1 MKTISIDIETYSKID
16 LTKSGVYKYIED
28 DFEILLIAYAYDDE
42 EVKIIDLKNGEKIPP
57 KLQDDIFDES
67 IIKTAFNA
75 NFERVC
81 LSKHF
86 NKYLS
91 PKMFRCTQVH
101 ALYLGL
107 PHGLEKVAKT
117 LRIKEQ
123 KLEEGKNLIRF
134 FMNEKNISLINSKEN
149 SKEKLE
155 VIKKYEEFKNYCIND
170 VVVERSI
177 KKVLEKVEIPEME
190 QKLWELDQEIN
201 DRGVLVDKKLLE
213 NACIYDSEFKEVLM
227 EKLKAI
233 TKVENPKSNNQMKIY
248 LKSLGLE
255 VSSLNKESVEK
266 LLNSEEVLNNPR
278 CEEIREVLDL
288 RSKLNKTSTKK
299 YEAMKR
305 CVCSDERIRG
315 LFQFY
320 GANRTG
326 RWAGRLV
333 QVQNLPQNKLSNLD
347 EVRSSISNDYKNKLP
362 SRDERNKYNKIDKY
376 NQLDINKYKYNEDI
390 STILSQ
396 LIRTTFIPKENHR
409 FIISD
414 FSAIEARIIA
424 YLSNEKWRIDVFNT
438 HGKIYE
444 ASASKM
450 FNVDINEITKE
461 SDLRQKGKI
470 AELALGYQGG
480 VGALVSMGAYN
491 MDLCETDLLG
501 IVKAFRSSN
510 INIVNLWKKVE
521 RAFIKA
527 VKDKTVVNIDKNIS
541 FIYEGNILFIKL
553 PSGRRISYIRPRLD
567 YDSSFNKYVIT
578 YEGLDSV
585 SKKQTRLTTYGGK
598 LVENIVQAIA
608 RDVLG
613 YAMINIKAKGFDIV
627 MHVHDEV
634 VVEVE
639 NGLSSVE
646 EICEIMCEENPYL
659 KDLTLRADGF
669 ESKYYKK

>member
-1 MKTISIDIETYSKID
+1 MTTISIDIETYSKID
-16 LTKSGVYKYIED
+16 LTKSGVYKYIEE
-28 DFEILLIAYAYDDE
+28 DFEILLIAYAYNDE

-57 KLQDDIFDES
+57 QFKKDLFDES

-81 LSKHF
+81 LSKYF
-86 NKYLS
+86 NKNLS

-107 PHGLEKVAKT
+107 PHGLDNVART
-117 LRIKEQ
+117 LRLKEQ

-134 FMNEKNISLINSKEN
+134 FMNEKNVDLITSKEN
-149 SKEKLE
+149 SKEKME
-155 VIKKYEEFKNYCIND
+155 VLKKYEEFKKYCIND

-177 KKVLEKVEIPEME
+177 KKVLEKVKIPEIE
-190 QKLWELDQEIN
+190 NKLWQLDQEIN

-213 NACIYDSEFKEVLM
+213 NACIYDSEFKEALIK
-227 EKLKAI
+227 KLKAI
-233 TKVENPKSNNQMKIY
+233 TKVENPKSNNQI
-248 LKSLGLE
+248 KSYIKNLGLE

-266 LLNSEEVLNNPR
+266 MLKSEEVLNNPKF
-278 CEEIREVLDL
+278 EEIKEVLNL

-305 CVCSDERIRG
+305 CVCSDGRIRG

-347 EVRSSISNDYKNKLP
+347 EVRSIISNNYKSKLP
-362 SRDERNKYNKIDKY
+362 SRDKYN
-376 NQLDINKYKYNEDI
+376 KYNEDI
-390 STILSQ
+390 SNILSQ
-396 LIRTTFIPKENHR
+396 LIRTTFIPKKNNR
-409 FIISD
+409 FIIAD

-424 YLSNEKWRIDVFNT
+424 FLSNEKWRLDVFNT

-461 SDLRQKGKI
+461 SELRQKGKI

-491 MDLCETDLLG
+491 MNLCEEDIIE

-521 RAFIKA
+521 KAFIKA

-553 PSGRRISYIRPRLD
+553 PSGRRLSYIRPRID
-567 YDSSFNKYVIT
+567 FNNSFNKYVIT
-578 YEGLDSV
+578 YEGVDSV

-608 RDVLG
+608 RDILG
-613 YAMINIKAKGFDIV
+613 YAMLNLKAKGFDIV
-627 MHVHDEV
+627 MHVHDEI

-639 NGLSSVE
+639 NKVSSVD

-669 ESKYYKK
+669 ESMYYKK

>member
-16 LTKSGVYKYIED
+16 LTKSGVYKYIEE
-28 DFEILLIAYAYDDE
+28 DFEILLIAYAYNDE
-42 EVKIIDLKNGEKIPP
+42 EVQIIDLKNGEKIPP
-57 KLQDDIFDES
+57 QFKKDLFDEN

-75 NFERVC
+75 NFERIC
-81 LSKHF
+81 LSKYF
-86 NKYLS
+86 NKNLS

-107 PHGLEKVAKT
+107 PHGLDNVAKT
-117 LRIKEQ
+117 LRLKEQ

-134 FMNEKNISLINSKEN
+134 FMNEKNVALINSKEN

-155 VIKKYEEFKNYCIND
+155 VLKKYEEFKKYCIND

-177 KKVLEKVEIPEME
+177 KKVLEKVKIPEIE
-190 QKLWELDQEIN
+190 NKLWQLDQEIN
-201 DRGVLVDKKLLE
+201 DRGVLIDKKLLE
-213 NACIYDSEFKEVLM
+213 NACIYDSEFKEALIK
-227 EKLKAI
+227 KLKAI
-233 TKVENPKSNNQMKIY
+233 TKVENPKSNNQIKNY

-266 LLNSEEVLNNPR
+266 LLKSEEVLNNPKF
-278 CEEIREVLDL
+278 EEIKEVLNL

-305 CVCSDERIRG
+305 CVCSDGRIRG

-333 QVQNLPQNKLSNLD
+333 QVQNLPQNKLSNLE
-347 EVRSSISNDYKNKLP
+347 EVRSIISNNYESELP
-362 SRDERNKYNKIDKY
+362 SRYGYN
-376 NQLDINKYKYNEDI
+376 KYNEDI
-390 STILSQ
+390 SNILSQ
-396 LIRTTFIPKENHR
+396 LIRTTFIPKKNNR
-409 FIISD
+409 FIIAD

-461 SDLRQKGKI
+461 SELRQKGKI

-491 MDLCETDLLG
+491 MNLCE
-501 IVKAFRSSN
+501 
-510 INIVNLWKKVE
+510 
-521 RAFIKA
+521 
-527 VKDKTVVNIDKNIS
+527 
-541 FIYEGNILFIKL
+541 
-553 PSGRRISYIRPRLD
+553 
-567 YDSSFNKYVIT
+567 
-578 YEGLDSV
+578 
-585 SKKQTRLTTYGGK
+585 
-598 LVENIVQAIA
+598 
-608 RDVLG
+608 
-613 YAMINIKAKGFDIV
+613 
-627 MHVHDEV
+627 
-634 VVEVE
+634 
-639 NGLSSVE
+639 
-646 EICEIMCEENPYL
+646 EENC
-659 KDLTLRADGF
+659 KSF
-669 ESKYYKK
+669 

>member
-1 MKTISIDIETYSKID
+1 MTTISIDIETYSKID
-16 LTKSGVYKYIED
+16 LTKSGVYKYIEE
-28 DFEILLIAYAYDDE
+28 DFEILLIAYAYNDE

-57 KLQDDIFDES
+57 QFKRDLFDEN

-81 LSKHF
+81 LSKYF
-86 NKYLS
+86 NKNLS

-107 PHGLEKVAKT
+107 PHGLDNVAKT
-117 LRIKEQ
+117 LRLKEQ
-123 KLEEGKNLIRF
+123 KLEEGKKLIRF
-134 FMNEKNISLINSKEN
+134 FMNEKNVDLITSKEN
-149 SKEKLE
+149 SKEKLD
-155 VIKKYEEFKNYCIND
+155 VLKKYEEFKKYCIND

-177 KKVLEKVEIPEME
+177 KKVLEKVKIPEIE
-190 QKLWELDQEIN
+190 NKLWELDQEIN

-213 NACIYDSEFKEVLM
+213 NACIYDSEFKETLIK
-227 EKLKAI
+227 KLKDI
-233 TKVENPKSNNQMKIY
+233 TKVENPKSNNQIKLY

-266 LLNSEEVLNNPR
+266 LLKSEEVLNNPKF
-278 CEEIREVLDL
+278 EEIKEVLDL

-305 CVCSDERIRG
+305 CVCSDGRIRG

-347 EVRSSISNDYKNKLP
+347 EVRSIISNNYKTKLP
-362 SRDERNKYNKIDKY
+362 SRDEYVKHNK
-376 NQLDINKYKYNEDI
+376 DI
-390 STILSQ
+390 SNILSQ
-396 LIRTTFIPKENHR
+396 LIRTTFIPKKNHR
-409 FIISD
+409 FIIAD

-424 YLSNEKWRIDVFNT
+424 YLSNEKWRLDVFNT

-461 SDLRQKGKI
+461 SELRQKGKI

-480 VGALVSMGAYN
+480 IGALVSMGAYN
-491 MDLCETDLLG
+491 MNLREEDLIE

-521 RAFIKA
+521 KAFIKA

-553 PSGRRISYIRPRLD
+553 PSGRRLSYIRPRID
-567 YDSSFNKYVIT
+567 YNNSFNKYVIT
-578 YEGLDSV
+578 YEGVDSV
-585 SKKQTRLTTYGGK
+585 SKKQIRLTTYGGK

-608 RDVLG
+608 RDILG
-613 YAMINIKAKGFDIV
+613 YAMLNLKARGFDIV
-627 MHVHDEV
+627 MHVHDEI

-639 NGLSSVE
+639 NKVSSVD

-669 ESKYYKK
+669 ESMYYKK

>member
-1 MKTISIDIETYSKID
+1 MTIISIDIETYSKID
-16 LTKSGVYKYIED
+16 LTKSGVYKYIEE
-28 DFEILLIAYAYDDE
+28 DFEILLIAYAYNDE

-57 KLQDDIFDES
+57 QFKRDLFDEN

-81 LSKHF
+81 LSKYF
-86 NKYLS
+86 NKNLS

-107 PHGLEKVAKT
+107 PHGLDNVAKT
-117 LRIKEQ
+117 LRLKEQ

-134 FMNEKNISLINSKEN
+134 FMKKENVALINSKEN
-149 SKEKLE
+149 SKEKME
-155 VIKKYEEFKNYCIND
+155 VLKKYEEFKKYCIND

-177 KKVLEKVEIPEME
+177 KKVLEKVKIPKIEN
-190 QKLWELDQEIN
+190 KLWELDQEIN

-213 NACIYDSEFKEVLM
+213 NACIYDSNFKEALIK
-227 EKLKAI
+227 KLKAI
-233 TKVENPKSNNQMKIY
+233 TKVENPKSNNQIKLY

-266 LLNSEEVLNNPR
+266 LLKSEEVLNNPKY
-278 CEEIREVLDL
+278 EEIKEVLNL

-305 CVCSDERIRG
+305 CVCSDGRIRG

-333 QVQNLPQNKLSNLD
+333 QVQNLPQNKLSNLE
-347 EVRSSISNDYKNKLP
+347 EVRNIISNNYKSKLP
-362 SRDERNKYNKIDKY
+362 SRDKCN
-376 NQLDINKYKYNEDI
+376 KYNEDI
-390 STILSQ
+390 SNILSQ
-396 LIRTTFIPKENHR
+396 LIRTTFIPKKNHR
-409 FIISD
+409 FIIAD

-424 YLSNEKWRIDVFNT
+424 YLSNEKWRLDVFNT

-450 FNVDINEITKE
+450 FNVDINKITKE
-461 SDLRQKGKI
+461 SELRQKGKI

-491 MDLCETDLLG
+491 MNLCEEDLIE

-521 RAFIKA
+521 KAFIQA

-553 PSGRRISYIRPRLD
+553 PSGRRLSYIRPRID
-567 YDSSFNKYVIT
+567 YNNSFNKYVIT
-578 YEGLDSV
+578 YEGVDSV
-585 SKKQTRLTTYGGK
+585 SKNQTRLTTYGGK

-608 RDVLG
+608 RDILG
-613 YAMINIKAKGFDIV
+613 YAMLNLKDRGFDIV
-627 MHVHDEV
+627 MHVHDEI

-639 NGLSSVE
+639 NKVSSVE

-659 KDLTLRADGF
+659 KDLTLKADGF
-669 ESKYYKK
+669 ESMYYKK

>member
-1 MKTISIDIETYSKID
+1 MTTISIDIETYSKID
-16 LTKSGVYKYIED
+16 LTKSGVYKYIEE
-28 DFEILLIAYAYDDE
+28 DFEILLIAYAYNDE

-57 KLQDDIFDES
+57 QFKKDLFDES

-81 LSKHF
+81 LSKYF
-86 NKYLS
+86 NKNLS

-107 PHGLEKVAKT
+107 PHGLDNVART
-117 LRIKEQ
+117 LRLKEQ

-134 FMNEKNISLINSKEN
+134 FMNEKNVDLITSKEN
-149 SKEKLE
+149 SKEKME
-155 VIKKYEEFKNYCIND
+155 VLKKYEEFKKYCIND

-177 KKVLEKVEIPEME
+177 KKVLEKVKIPKIEN
-190 QKLWELDQEIN
+190 KLWQLDQEIN

-213 NACIYDSEFKEVLM
+213 NACIYDSEFKEALIK
-227 EKLKAI
+227 KLKAI
-233 TKVENPKSNNQMKIY
+233 TKVENPKSNNQI
-248 LKSLGLE
+248 KSYIKNLGLE

-266 LLNSEEVLNNPR
+266 MLKSEEVLNNPKF
-278 CEEIREVLDL
+278 EEIKEVLNL

-305 CVCSDERIRG
+305 CVCSDGRIRG

-347 EVRSSISNDYKNKLP
+347 EVRSIISNNYKSKLP
-362 SRDERNKYNKIDKY
+362 SRDKYN
-376 NQLDINKYKYNEDI
+376 KYNEDI
-390 STILSQ
+390 SNILSQ
-396 LIRTTFIPKENHR
+396 LIRTTFIPKKNNR
-409 FIISD
+409 FIIAD

-424 YLSNEKWRIDVFNT
+424 FLSNEKWRLDVFNT

-461 SDLRQKGKI
+461 SELRQKGKI
-470 AELALGYQGG
+470 AELALGDQGG

-491 MDLCETDLLG
+491 MNLCEEDIIE

-521 RAFIKA
+521 KAFIKA

-553 PSGRRISYIRPRLD
+553 PSGRRLSYIRPRID
-567 YDSSFNKYVIT
+567 FNNSFNKYVIT
-578 YEGLDSV
+578 YEGVDSV

-608 RDVLG
+608 RDILG
-613 YAMINIKAKGFDIV
+613 YAMLNLKAKGFDIV
-627 MHVHDEV
+627 MHVHDEI

-639 NGLSSVE
+639 NKVSSVD

-669 ESKYYKK
+669 ESMYYKK